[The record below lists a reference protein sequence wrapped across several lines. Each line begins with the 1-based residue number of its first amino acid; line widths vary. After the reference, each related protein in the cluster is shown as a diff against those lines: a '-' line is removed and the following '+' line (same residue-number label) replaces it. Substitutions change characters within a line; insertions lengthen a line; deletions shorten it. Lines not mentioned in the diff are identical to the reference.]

1 MQHFDAIAGNR
12 GILVMSYKVRLCF
25 LCSFLLLYLG
35 CAQKSAKL
43 QRSVV
48 PPDQSL
54 FETGIDFLDKGHYIR
69 SRLALQNM
77 IQTYP
82 DSDMM
87 SDAYFAVGD
96 SYYEEGGTQN
106 LLQAI
111 EQYKDYIIF
120 FPDTPKAPDAQFK
133 IMSANMKMMGAPDR
147 DQQYTFQAE
156 QAGMKF
162 LEEYP
167 DSDLAPI
174 VRSNLVGIRD
184 KLALKELGIAKFY
197 GKIEN
202 YVAEIG
208 RLQTILDDYP
218 DSNKVPE
225 ALFLLAETM
234 EKTNRPDEAEGYL
247 DKIVSEY
254 PFSEYA
260 KEAEQRLV
268 DMDKP
273 VPEINIQL
281 AEEHKAK
288 MSTPEGFSPLT
299 PLSDFIKALGFVGP
313 PDAYEEAQAEIKAKK
328 AAEEAEKK
336 AIEEKEKTGGYDI
349 EDVIKKPISDETEP
363 AGE

>member
-1 MQHFDAIAGNR
+1 MP
-12 GILVMSYKVRLCF
+12 YKVRLIF
-25 LCSFLLLYLG
+25 LCSFLLLSWG

-54 FETGIDFLDKGHYIR
+54 FETGIDFLENGHYIR

-82 DSDMM
+82 DSEMM

-111 EQYKDYIIF
+111 EQYRDYIIF
-120 FPDTPKAPDAQFK
+120 FPDTLKTPDAQFK
-133 IMSANMKMMGAPDR
+133 IMSASMKMMGAPDR

-174 VRSNLVGIRD
+174 VRRNLVVIRD
-184 KLALKELGIAKFY
+184 KLALKELGVAKFY
-197 GKIEN
+197 DKYKN
-202 YVAEIG
+202 YTAVLG
-208 RLQTILDDYP
+208 RLQTILDNYP

-225 ALFLLAETM
+225 ALFLMAETM
-234 EKTNRPDEAEGYL
+234 EKKSSPDEAESYFG
-247 DKIVSEY
+247 KIVSEY

-260 KEAEQRLV
+260 KAAEQRLV
-268 DMDKP
+268 DMGKP
-273 VPEINIQL
+273 VPEVNVKL

-288 MSTPEGFSPLT
+288 MRAPEGFSPLT
-299 PLSDFIKALGFVGP
+299 PLSEFIKALGFIGP
-313 PDAYEEAQAEIKAKK
+313 PDAYEEAQEEIKAKK
-328 AAEEAEKK
+328 AAIEAEEK
-336 AIEEKEKTGGYDI
+336 AREEKAGDYDI
-349 EDVIKKPISDETEP
+349 EDVIKKPVSDEKEP
-363 AGE
+363 ANE